1 MNTPPTDGIRV
12 PAERLRAF
20 VHELMATAGLVEDK
34 AILLADL
41 LVANDLRG
49 VHSHGTRQAATYA
62 GLIADGALN
71 GRPNV
76 RMVSEHEATAT
87 FDGDGGLG
95 YFPSLEAARWVVE
108 PARRYGV
115 AVALTRN
122 HGHVGAAWI
131 YSRIVVA
138 ADLIAY
144 VTSGHQLVWQPG
156 QTVRAAAGGSPMSFG
171 VPAGREPALLLDF
184 GTMIDLGEAFPRASE
199 LFALA
204 PGLVIRNVGLGM
216 MCQALGGFLA
226 GVPVDEERAVKEYRG
241 ANQGALIV
249 AIDPSRFISLD
260 RLKAEMDRYHA
271 RVRKMTPLSPA
282 TPAVVPGTL
291 EVERERAYAVEGI
304 PVSAR
309 HKDALEAAARRFGIP
324 SPFGGDP
331 SP

>member
-12 PAERLRAF
+12 PADGLRAF
-20 VHELMATAGLVEDK
+20 VRELMTTAGLAEDK

-49 VHSHGTRQAATYA
+49 VHSHGTCQAATYA
-62 GLIADGALN
+62 ALIADGVLN

-76 RMVSEHEATAT
+76 RKVSEHEATAT

-95 YFPSLEAARWVVE
+95 YFPSCEAAHWVIE
-108 PARRYGV
+108 PARCYGV

-122 HGHVGAAWI
+122 HGHFGAAGI

-138 ADLIAY
+138 ADLVAY

-171 VPAGREPALLLDF
+171 VPGGREPPLLLDF
-184 GTMIDLGEAFPRASE
+184 GTTIDLGERSPRAAE
-199 LFALA
+199 LFSLA
-204 PGLVIRNVGLGM
+204 PGLVLRNVGLGM
-216 MCQALGGFLA
+216 VCQALGGFLA

-249 AIDPSRFISLD
+249 AVDPARFIPLD
-260 RLKAEMDRYHA
+260 RFRAEMDRYHA
-271 RVRKMTPLSPA
+271 RVREMTPLSPA
-282 TPAVVPGTL
+282 TPALVPGAL
-291 EVERERAYAVEGI
+291 EVERERAYMVEGI
-304 PVSAR
+304 PVSKR
-309 HKDALEAAARRFGIP
+309 HQDALEAASRRFGIA
-324 SPFGGDP
+324 SPFPDEAGP
-331 SP
+331 